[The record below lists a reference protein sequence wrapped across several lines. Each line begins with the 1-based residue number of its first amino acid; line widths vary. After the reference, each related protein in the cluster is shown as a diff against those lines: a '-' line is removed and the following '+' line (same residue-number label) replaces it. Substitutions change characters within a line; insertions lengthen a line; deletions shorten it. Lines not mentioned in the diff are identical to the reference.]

1 MAKLL
6 ITHPSGEQMVIT
18 VDASGSYFDPNAV
31 LWDERERGQLP
42 NDIELGKMQLIGGNL
57 IKAATVLEAHA
68 AAVYQKNLPIEVPIA
83 CALEALIDAGL
94 YGAVVAYFNE
104 RPMEEKIWFERA
116 TSVNKYNK
124 YVQQVK
130 VQFGWTDEQLDQ
142 LFIAAEQIRL
152 NSLQGN

>member
-1 MAKLL
+1 MPSL
-6 ITHPSGEQMVIT
+6 IVNLPTGEQARIEIDDT
-18 VDASGSYFDPNAV
+18 GGYYDDSKV
-31 LWDERERGQLP
+31 LWDTRKDGPVPE
-42 NDIELGKMQLIGGNL
+42 NVELGRMQRIGGNMV
-57 IKAATVLEAHA
+57 KAAAVLEAHA

-83 CALEALIDAGL
+83 CALEALVDAGL
-94 YGAVVAYFNE
+94 YGAVEAYFSA

>member
-57 IKAATVLEAHA
+57 IKAATVLEEHA
-68 AAVYQKNLPIEVPIA
+68 NAVYQKNLPIEVPIA
-83 CALEALIDAGL
+83 CALEALVDAGL
-94 YGAVVAYFNE
+94 YGAVEAYFSA

>member
-68 AAVYQKNLPIEVPIA
+68 AAVYQRNLPIEVPIA
-83 CALEALIDAGL
+83 CALEALVDAGL
-94 YGAVVAYFNE
+94 YDAIEAYFNA
-104 RPMEEKIWFERA
+104 RPMDEKIWFERA
-116 TSVNKYNK
+116 TTVNKYNK
-124 YVQQVK
+124 FVQQVK

>member
-68 AAVYQKNLPIEVPIA
+68 NAIYQRNLPIEVPIA
-83 CALEALIDAGL
+83 CALEALVDAGL
-94 YGAVVAYFNE
+94 YDAIEAYFNA
-104 RPMEEKIWFERA
+104 RPMDEKIWFERA
-116 TSVNKYNK
+116 TTVNKYNK
-124 YVQQVK
+124 FVQQVK

>member
-68 AAVYQKNLPIEVPIA
+68 NAVYQRNLPIEVPIA
-83 CALEALIDAGL
+83 CALEALVDAGL
-94 YGAVVAYFNE
+94 YDAIEAYFNA
-104 RPMEEKIWFERA
+104 RPMDEKIWFERA
-116 TSVNKYNK
+116 TTVNKYNK
-124 YVQQVK
+124 FVQQVK

-152 NSLQGN
+152 NSLKGN

>member
-68 AAVYQKNLPIEVPIA
+68 NAIYQRNLPIEVPIA
-83 CALEALIDAGL
+83 CALEALVDAGL
-94 YGAVVAYFNE
+94 YDAIEAYFNA
-104 RPMEEKIWFERA
+104 RPMDEKIWFERA
-116 TSVNKYNK
+116 TTVNKYNK
-124 YVQQVK
+124 FVQQVK

-152 NSLQGN
+152 NSLKGN